1 MMKFSNKPRES
12 CEAPGTGI
20 ADLNEVTRQPQDRD
34 RLPRR
39 GAVSFGNKHPERL
52 LDLRGIGH
60 IGSFPHRQPL
70 SRELNGAFPLA
81 CLARAAMQRYS
92 WTNNRQQVNFGG
104 PCRAVTSERGFESN
118 MVDVLAAPQHAKT
131 DAALRTLA
139 AISTAH
145 WVSHF
150 HLLVLPMLFP
160 FLKEQLG
167 VGYIELGFALTV
179 FAVVSGLTQA
189 PMGYLVDHIGARKTL
204 MLGVHLS
211 YPFLIASAVL
221 LGWANS
227 VYHPANYAIL
237 SAHMD
242 AARMGRAFSVHT
254 FAGFLGG
261 AVAPA
266 IVSALVTVT
275 GGHGALIVAGAVG
288 PLVALLLVVVG
299 IPDAS
304 AADRKVDGVH
314 APQQSIVTPTLIVLT
329 IFFMLLNLSSAGI
342 GNFGLVALM
351 SGYGASFSSANFA
364 LTAFLGSSAIGVLA
378 GGVLADRTL
387 RHGQGGRGWFSRDG
401 ALVLVIATVSLPS
414 LLLTA
419 AMASAGFLGGVIA
432 PSRDMLVR
440 NAAPAGAA
448 GRAFGIVSTGF
459 NLSGIFSPLLF
470 GWIMDQNMPH
480 WVFGASVVFMSLTV
494 LLALFTD
501 RGPQTGSASADARL
515 MQP

>member
-1 MMKFSNKPRES
+1 M
-12 CEAPGTGI
+12 A
-20 ADLNEVTRQPQDRD
+20 
-34 RLPRR
+34 
-39 GAVSFGNKHPERL
+39 
-52 LDLRGIGH
+52 
-60 IGSFPHRQPL
+60 
-70 SRELNGAFPLA
+70 
-81 CLARAAMQRYS
+81 
-92 WTNNRQQVNFGG
+92 
-104 PCRAVTSERGFESN
+104 
-118 MVDVLAAPQHAKT
+118 DVLAAPQQAST
-131 DAALRTLA
+131 DSSLRTLA

-150 HLLVLPMLFP
+150 HLMTLPMLFP

-167 VGYIELGFALTV
+167 VGYIELGLALTV

-189 PMGYLVDHIGARKTL
+189 PMGYLADHIGARKTL
-204 MLGVHLS
+204 LMGLTLGGLALIMLGLHLS

-221 LGWANS
+221 LGLANS
-227 VYHPANYAIL
+227 VYHPADYAIL

-242 AARMGRAFSVHT
+242 AARMGRAFSIHT

-266 IVSALVTVT
+266 IVAALVVMT
-275 GGHGALIVAGAVG
+275 GGHGALIVSGAVG
-288 PLVALLLVVVG
+288 PMVALLLVVVG

-314 APQQSIVTPTLIVLT
+314 APRQSIITPTLIVLT
-329 IFFMLLNLSSAGI
+329 IFFMLLSLSNAGI

-351 SGYGASFSSANFA
+351 SGYGASFSTANFA
-364 LTAFLGSSAIGVLA
+364 LTAFLGASAIGVLA
-378 GGVLADRTL
+378 GGLLADRTD
-387 RHGQGGRGWFSRDG
+387 RHGQVAAACF
-401 ALVLVIATVSLPS
+401 AVNAAIVLVIATVNLSPLVM
-414 LLLTA
+414 TA

-459 NLSGIFSPLLF
+459 NLGGIVSPLLF
-470 GWIMDQNMPH
+470 GWIMDQNSPH
-480 WVFGASVVFMSLTV
+480 WVFGASVVFMILTV
-494 LLALFTD
+494 LLALVTD
-501 RGPQTGSASADARL
+501 RSPQHHADGTEARL